1 MKLVEISIHC
11 HYSLSAG
18 KKERTRNPLFPQMN
32 TAIKAV
38 IFFLMIMIPRIIVP
52 LHANDDGISCC
63 EKLYITT
70 SKELSSPR
78 LLGYYEK
85 KANIVQGQVGSVS
98 V

>member
-1 MKLVEISIHC
+1 MKYETCRNFH
-11 HYSLSAG
+11 SLPLFFINRE
-18 KKERTRNPLFPQMN
+18 KRNPFFPQMN

>member
-1 MKLVEISIHC
+1 
-11 HYSLSAG
+11 
-18 KKERTRNPLFPQMN
+18 
-32 TAIKAV
+32 
-38 IFFLMIMIPRIIVP
+38 MIPRIIVP
-52 LHANDDGISCC
+52 LHANDDGSSCC